1 MAASRRPP
9 RNRSVATPP
18 FRRAIEETGAPER
31 DVRLAD
37 VDFQLAT
44 RAPRAFTRSGWWFE
58 LKYDGYRILA
68 ERRGRQV
75 RLRYRGGSDPS
86 EQFPEVVESLRSLPS
101 DDFIL
106 DGEVVVEDSEGR
118 PSFSLLQQRA
128 QRARPPPGANPA
140 TYWTFDLLA
149 AEGRDLRGLPLAR
162 RRELLR
168 GLTADGGRVRCVEPV
183 ETEGEAFYEAV
194 KQMGLEGIVAK
205 RSDGA
210 HHAGRGTDWQKVVTH
225 HVGDFAVVGHTRE
238 LTSLALATHDG
249 TEFVYAGR
257 VGSGLGPREASRV
270 ERELGEHR
278 RPTPPCRDA
287 PRDRDLLWVDPT
299 LVAEV
304 RYKEWER
311 GGSPRA
317 PVFCRFRD
325 DRRPEQ
331 CLPPWRSEE
340 RTVNFVN
347 LDKIWFPEDGFSK
360 GDLIRYYQA
369 ISPWMLPYLRDR
381 PLMLTRFPDGIH
393 GESFFQ
399 KQAGGPYVPS
409 WVHTVEMEGDEG
421 PIRQFVCEDAE
432 TLSFLVNLGTIPF
445 HLWSARVADLEHP
458 DWCILDLDPKAA
470 PFEHV
475 ITLAVAARALCE
487 ELELPHFIKTSGS
500 SGLHVLVPLERQLDH
515 GAAISFGQ
523 VLAEALV
530 QQHPDIAT
538 TERAVR
544 ARRSKVY
551 VDYLQNGRGKLLAAP
566 YSARPLPGVPVSMPL
581 RWDEVRPGL
590 HPRQFTALDAPA
602 RMERLRED
610 PFQGVLGEAP
620 ELVTVLSRLQRYLEK
635 RGGLSAPVG
644 GPTRTGRW
652 GGPRKDGQGP
662 RRKGAPA
669 EEAPAPAPGNSR
681 LSPPHQG
688 DAGGPAQGRRASR
701 LSPPHQGDAGGPA
714 QGRRASR
721 LSSSGGRRGSRG
733 AAARPPAPRGRRRRP
748 SR

>member
-18 FRRAIEETGAPER
+18 FRRAIEQTGAPER

-37 VDFQLAT
+37 VDFQLAS

-68 ERRGRQV
+68 ERRGKQSASATEAEV
-75 RLRYRGGSDPS
+75 TPPS
-86 EQFPEVVESLRSLPS
+86 SFPRSSSRSAPCRPTH
-101 DDFIL
+101 FIL

-128 QRARPPPGANPA
+128 QRARPPPGASPA

-149 AEGRDLRGLPLAR
+149 AEGRDLRGLSLAR

-183 ETEGEAFYEAV
+183 ETEGDAFYEAV

-225 HVGDFAVVGHTRE
+225 QVGDFAVVGHTAE
-238 LTSLALATHDG
+238 LTSLALATRDG
-249 TEFVYAGR
+249 SNSSTPAGWAA
-257 VGSGLGPREASRV
+257 GSGPGRRHGSSASSPSTGAR
-270 ERELGEHR
+270 R
-278 RPTPPCRDA
+278 RPAGTPRGTA
-287 PRDRDLLWVDPT
+287 TSSGSIRRWSPRFATRS
-299 LVAEV
+299 
-304 RYKEWER
+304 RER

-325 DRRPEQ
+325 DRRPDQ

-347 LDKIWFPEDGFSK
+347 LEKVWFPEDGLTK

-432 TLSFLVNLGTIPF
+432 TLAFLVNLGTIPF
-445 HLWSARVADLEHP
+445 HLWSARVADSRAPRLVHP
-458 DWCILDLDPKAA
+458 RPRPEERALRARHHPRHRRACAVRGAGAAALHQDQRQLGPARARSAGATAGPRGRHQLRAGARRGAGPAA
-470 PFEHV
+470 PRHRHHRARGPCP
-475 ITLAVAARALCE
+475 AVEGLRGLSPERPGKAPRRPVLGTAAPRRSGLDAAPLGRGGARAPPAPVHRARC
-487 ELELPHFIKTSGS
+487 SGADGAPR
-500 SGLHVLVPLERQLDH
+500 SGPVP
-515 GAAISFGQ
+515 G
-523 VLAEALV
+523 
-530 QQHPDIAT
+530 
-538 TERAVR
+538 R
-544 ARRSKVY
+544 ARRGTGAG
-551 VDYLQNGRGKLLAAP
+551 DRARAAP
-566 YSARPLPGVPVSMPL
+566 EVSREARWSLGSGRRPYPDRPLGRSPEG
-581 RWDEVRPGL
+581 RA
-590 HPRQFTALDAPA
+590 TA
-602 RMERLRED
+602 
-610 PFQGVLGEAP
+610 
-620 ELVTVLSRLQRYLEK
+620 
-635 RGGLSAPVG
+635 SA
-644 GPTRTGRW
+644 
-652 GGPRKDGQGP
+652 
-662 RRKGAPA
+662 
-669 EEAPAPAPGNSR
+669 
-681 LSPPHQG
+681 
-688 DAGGPAQGRRASR
+688 
-701 LSPPHQGDAGGPA
+701 
-714 QGRRASR
+714 
-721 LSSSGGRRGSRG
+721 
-733 AAARPPAPRGRRRRP
+733 RRRRGGEGRP
-748 SR
+748 GQ

>member
-1 MAASRRPP
+1 MAASGRPP

-18 FRRAIEETGAPER
+18 FRRATEQTGAPER

-37 VDFQLAT
+37 VDFQLAS

-249 TEFVYAGR
+249 TDFVYAGR
-257 VGSGLGPREASRV
+257 AGSGLAPRQASRV
-270 ERELGEHR
+270 ERELGQHR

-347 LDKIWFPEDGFSK
+347 LEKIWFPEDGFSK

-409 WVHTVEMEGDEG
+409 WVHTVQMEGEEG

-475 ITLAVAARALCE
+475 ITLAIAARALCE

-500 SGLHVLVPLERQLDH
+500 SGLHVLVPLQRQLDH
-515 GAAISFGQ
+515 EAAISFGQ

-530 QQHPDIAT
+530 QQHPTIAT

-581 RWDEVRPGL
+581 RWAEVTSGL

-602 RMERLRED
+602 RMERLGED
-610 PFQGVLGEAP
+610 PFLGVLGEAP

-652 GGPRKDGQGP
+652 GGPRKDGPAPP
-662 RRKGAPA
+662 RGSSPERKAPA
-669 EEAPAPAPGNSR
+669 AAPAPADTR
-681 LSPPHQG
+681 
-688 DAGGPAQGRRASR
+688 APAQGRTSR
-701 LSPPHQGDAGGPA
+701 S
-714 QGRRASR
+714 
-721 LSSSGGRRGSRG
+721 SSSGGRRASPG
-733 AAARPPAPRGRRRRP
+733 AAARQPAPRGRRRRP